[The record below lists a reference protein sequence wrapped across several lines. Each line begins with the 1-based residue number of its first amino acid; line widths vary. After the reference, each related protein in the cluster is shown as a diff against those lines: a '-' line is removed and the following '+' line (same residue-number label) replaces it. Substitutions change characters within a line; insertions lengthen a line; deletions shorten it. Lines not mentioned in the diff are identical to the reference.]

1 MPKYTNGIE
10 SISAV
15 KARVIENP
23 VQYQWSNVYKI
34 PRSMLTFVREAGMLT
49 RLGVFL
55 LWLIHF
61 LPFRVL
67 VWTGNAF
74 GFLLYLIATERR
86 RVAAINLR
94 LCFPDMSDA
103 QRARLLRDHFKMF
116 GRGLIERTILWWS
129 SRARICSLIRVEG
142 MENFVAIKGK
152 PIIFLTPHFVGM
164 DIGGSWISQQVD
176 AISVYSMQKN
186 RYLSDMLFKKRVRFG
201 NQHIFSR
208 QQGLR
213 PIVKGLRE
221 GRPFFYLP
229 DQDQTVKDG
238 AFIPFFGVPAAT
250 ITTVP
255 RLVAMTGATVVP
267 CITRLLPG
275 SAGYVLTFYP
285 AWKNY
290 PTGDDIADTRRM
302 NEFIEQRV
310 LEMPEQYFWLH
321 KRFKTRPPGEKGLY

>member
-1 MPKYTNGIE
+1 
-10 SISAV
+10 
-15 KARVIENP
+15 
-23 VQYQWSNVYKI
+23 
-34 PRSMLTFVREAGMLT
+34 MLT

-55 LWLIHF
+55 LWLMHF

-67 VWTGNAF
+67 VWIGNAL
-74 GFLLYLIATERR
+74 GLLLYALAAERR

-103 QRARLLRDHFKMF
+103 RRARLLRDHFKMF

-129 SRARICSLIRVEG
+129 SGARIRSLIRVEG
-142 MENFVAIKGK
+142 MEHFDAVKGK
-152 PIIFLTPHFVGM
+152 PVILLTPHFVGM
-164 DIGGSWISQQVD
+164 DVGGSWISQQVD
-176 AISVYSMQKN
+176 AISVYSKQKN
-186 RYLSDMLFKKRVRFG
+186 RYLNDMLFKKRVRFG
-201 NQHIFSR
+201 NQRIYSR

-213 PIVKGLRE
+213 PIVKAMRE
-221 GRPFFYLP
+221 GWPFFYLP

-250 ITTVP
+250 MTTVP
-255 RLVAMTGATVVP
+255 RLAVLTGAAVVP

-275 SAGYVLTFYP
+275 AAGYVLTFYS
-285 AWKNY
+285 AWENY

-310 LEMPEQYFWLH
+310 REMPEQYFWLH
-321 KRFKTRPPGEKGLY
+321 KRFKTRPEGEAKFY